1 MILISLTLISIF
13 AEHIS
18 IANKELMH
26 FSLLCQGGPRGA
38 NNSRKTNKKSDTGV
52 EDTQIS
58 ISWVAYIHK

>member
-1 MILISLTLISIF
+1 MPI
-13 AEHIS
+13 
-18 IANKELMH
+18 IAGGGERRTCNPM
-26 FSLLCQGGPRGA
+26 GGPRET

>member
-1 MILISLTLISIF
+1 MILILTLISIF

-18 IANKELMH
+18 IPNKELMH
-26 FSLLCQGGPRGA
+26 FSLLCQGGPRET

-52 EDTQIS
+52 EYTQIS